1 MVRASRRTKG
11 DQPVGVVVAGGDR
24 LVCELVTA
32 VLDVDPRFRVVDAD
46 HPRFVPE
53 ALEVA
58 VLGGRRLDADLL
70 GHLERLQR
78 VNPSVRAVLHVRGA
92 DVAARGEAE
101 RRGAVVLPQ
110 SASLQTLL
118 AALTGQAVD
127 VDQLWGATE
136 VPAGGPL
143 SRREHEV
150 LVLLADGHNPD
161 AIGRALRITT
171 HTARDHVKSIR
182 SKLGATSTL
191 DAVMKAVHLGLVPGL
206 DPT

>member
-1 MVRASRRTKG
+1 MVRGSKRTKDG
-11 DQPVGVVVAGGDR
+11 QPLGVVVAGGDR
-24 LVCELVTA
+24 LECELVMA
-32 VLDVDPRFRVVDAD
+32 VLDADPRFRVVDAD

-53 ALEVA
+53 ALDVV
-58 VLGGRRLDADLL
+58 VLGGRRLDAALL
-70 GHLERLQR
+70 DQLERLQR
-78 VNPSVRAVLHVRGA
+78 VSPSVRAVLHVHGA
-92 DVAARGEAE
+92 EASARADAE
-101 RRGAVVLPQ
+101 RRGAIVVPE

-127 VDQLWGATE
+127 VDQLWAATE

-143 SRREHEV
+143 SRREREV
-150 LVLLADGHNPD
+150 LLLLADGHNPD
-161 AIGRALRITT
+161 AIGRTLRITT

-206 DPT
+206 DPS